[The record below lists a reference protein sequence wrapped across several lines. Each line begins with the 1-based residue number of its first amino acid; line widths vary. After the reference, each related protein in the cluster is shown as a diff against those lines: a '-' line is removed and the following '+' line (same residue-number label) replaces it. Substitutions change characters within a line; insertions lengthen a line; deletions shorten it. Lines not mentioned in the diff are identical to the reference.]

1 MWPFLALRGG
11 LWGVA
16 SKVRVVGRGR
26 GGNEGGSKVEGQ
38 KTKSLEG
45 WFGKCRMA
53 DLVEEWRI
61 RDGREGKVG
70 GMGVQP
76 TCLKQKLLLV
86 TNWENNPEKKSK

>member
-26 GGNEGGSKVEGQ
+26 GGNEGGCKVEGQ
-38 KTKSLEG
+38 KTKSTRG
-45 WFGKCRMA
+45 MVGKCRMA

-70 GMGVQP
+70 GMGASANVFQ
-76 TCLKQKLLLV
+76 TKIATGDKLG
-86 TNWENNPEKKSK
+86 K